1 MGVVT
6 SALSARPNEE
16 RDEVKRWAERY
27 SFCVFLAFFCLVSD
41 SLLSTWKKPLE
52 WTGWL
57 PINIWDVLACGGR
70 LHGVLLEI
78 LKRLNVIFQETNSR
92 SLLLRLFGAPGKI

>member
-57 PINIWDVLACGGR
+57 PIISGMC
-70 LHGVLLEI
+70 LHAVEDYMVCYS
-78 LKRLNVIFQETNSR
+78 KS
-92 SLLLRLFGAPGKI
+92 